1 MNRTAYRVEN
11 EEQLSMLLDKLEAE
25 FGKDI
30 YVVTRESFYEQFV
43 GTYAANG
50 YVLIPDKFTSFEC
63 LTYVDDDLEYIERQG
78 YLLGAPLNAG
88 FDPVHEPAHY
98 HLDDKGTELKQLMPA
113 LLFKFKGVEAGYVFN
128 MIKYAV
134 RQKDNRIQ
142 DLEKVIE
149 YAQMAVDYLKS
160 QAEAKQGNVPNGN
173 NPVLKEDK

>member
-1 MNRTAYRVEN
+1 MNKTAYRVN
-11 EEQLSMLLDKLEAE
+11 NQEQLSAFLNALEGK
-25 FGKDI
+25 FGKHI
-30 YVVTRESFYEQFV
+30 YSDTRTTFYNYFV
-43 GTYAANG
+43 DTYGADG
-50 YVLIPDKFTSFEC
+50 YVFVPDDFTSTDRLACSDNDPDFLEEWG
-63 LTYVDDDLEYIERQG
+63 YRKGQPADSIVDVT
-78 YLLGAPLNAG
+78 G

-149 YAQMAVDYLKS
+149 YAQMAIDELK
-160 QAEAKQGNVPNGN
+160 KQE
-173 NPVLKEDK
+173 EDK